1 MVFLSFSLFPKD
13 HLPTCLSSHF
23 YKIFTPMNF
32 KYIDLSVQQKREEKK
47 KNEHNSAK
55 RDRVVCKLVS
65 FD

>member
-1 MVFLSFSLFPKD
+1 
-13 HLPTCLSSHF
+13 
-23 YKIFTPMNF
+23 MNF

-65 FD
+65 FDLKKCQFMF